1 MRGGERE
8 RVRGFDVDVF
18 EDRIW
23 SENEKMMPAPD
34 DTASDLCVS
43 VVIMLTTVHR
53 NLSRETERSKDFI
66 AIRWHYRIR
75 SKGVGFCSAP
85 GIPAYVYHVLL
96 HHSAQ
101 WGILGSDW
109 SEIF

>member
-1 MRGGERE
+1 M
-8 RVRGFDVDVF
+8 RGFDVDVF

-43 VVIMLTTVHR
+43 VAIM
-53 NLSRETERSKDFI
+53 LSRETEMSRDFI

-75 SKGVGFCSAP
+75 SV
-85 GIPAYVYHVLL
+85 
-96 HHSAQ
+96 
-101 WGILGSDW
+101 
-109 SEIF
+109 